1 MSYRDTAR
9 CDAASMNA
17 PQANGKALVAWP
29 ESPDELL
36 RALQSYACLRSAY
49 PQTKI
54 ELVLFG
60 HTVQWGEVEA
70 VLISKR
76 STAAAEDLLNR
87 YLTAFD

>member
-1 MSYRDTAR
+1 
-9 CDAASMNA
+9 MNA
-17 PQANGKALVAWP
+17 QQVNRKALVAWP

-60 HTVQWGEVEA
+60 HTVEWSEVET
-70 VLISKR
+70 VLNSER
-76 STAAAEDLLNR
+76 STAAAEELLN
-87 YLTAFD
+87 LHLSAFD